1 MYWIPPPE
9 ADRTSSVRFLD
20 ARTGAAS
27 EILKITKPV
36 DLGLALSPDGR
47 TFLFTQLDYSGQ
59 DLMLVEN
66 FR

>member
-1 MYWIPPPE
+1 MPQRA
-9 ADRTSSVRFLD
+9 ADHTSSIRFLD
-20 ARTGAAS
+20 ARTGATT
-27 EILKITKPV
+27 EILKVAKPV

-47 TFLFTQLDYSGQ
+47 RLLFTQVDYSGQ

>member
-1 MYWIPPPE
+1 
-9 ADRTSSVRFLD
+9 VRFRD
-20 ARTGAAS
+20 AQTGQTTD
-27 EILKITKPV
+27 ILKISKPV

-47 TFLFTQLDYSGQ
+47 TLLFTQVDYSGQ